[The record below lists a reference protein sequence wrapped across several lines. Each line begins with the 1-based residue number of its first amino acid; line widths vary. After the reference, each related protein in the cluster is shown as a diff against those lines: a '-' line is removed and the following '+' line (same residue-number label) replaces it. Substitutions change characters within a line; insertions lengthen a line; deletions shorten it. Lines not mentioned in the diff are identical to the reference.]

1 MQEFIIVNGYLKK
14 EERSQIHN
22 QTLQLKELAKEE
34 QTIPLASRRKDI
46 ITIRVETNKIENGKV
61 IEKKNNKT
69 RNWFFKKE

>member
-34 QTIPLASRRKDI
+34 QTDSN
-46 ITIRVETNKIENGKV
+46 EE
-61 IEKKNNKT
+61 
-69 RNWFFKKE
+69 

>member
-46 ITIRVETNKIENGKV
+46 ITIRVETNKIENRKV
-61 IEKKNNKT
+61 IEK
-69 RNWFFKKE
+69 

>member
-46 ITIRVETNKIENGKV
+46 ITIRVETNKIENRKV
-61 IEKKNNKT
+61 IEKTIDAK
-69 RNWFFKKE
+69 